1 MYQSIKMVS
10 SSKNSSKMI
19 PCIICKKNYKT
30 KANLKEHIQNIHRRD
45 DQDLE
50 VFYCRFWR
58 CNKSF
63 LDQEKFKFHLK
74 TIHNVRESAKCNIC
88 GKYFGCFRKKNRHIR
103 NVHKSF
109 DFEVECKSCL
119 KRFSTLTA
127 LKAHMR
133 KLNHK
138 QIRCKICVNHLG
150 FYNKEEFKEH
160 LNLVHKGK
168 FCSKQFY
175 KMPKE
180 TNHEIPTFHRH
191 TKST

>member
-1 MYQSIKMVS
+1 MSRIVS
-10 SSKNSSKMI
+10 MGKKNCLNKMI
-19 PCIICKKNYKT
+19 PCIICKKNYKS

-50 VFYCRFWR
+50 VFHCRFWR
-58 CNKSF
+58 CMESF

-109 DFEVECKSCL
+109 DLEVECKSCL

-138 QIRCKICVNHLG
+138 QIRCKMCAKHGG
-150 FYNKEEFKEH
+150 FYYKEEFKEH
-160 LNLVHKGK
+160 LIHVHKGK
-168 FCSKQFY
+168 F
-175 KMPKE
+175 
-180 TNHEIPTFHRH
+180 
-191 TKST
+191 